1 MKHRDTRYWSFWDK
15 DVVIF
20 KSVNDGIVAFWRHPM
35 TEDIVVLEMQM
46 MVTVAFEGM
55 QWLKTLSS
63 SKCKWWS
70 LLPLKAYNDWR
81 HCLLRNVNEGIVA
94 FWRHAMIEDIVVFE
108 IKMRSL
114 LRFEGMQWLKTLSSS
129 KCRWRHC
136 RLLKACN
143 DWRHCLLLNV
153 NEGIVAFWRHAMTK
167 DIVVF

>member
-108 IKMRSL
+108 MSEDIVAY
-114 LRFEGMQWLKTLSSS
+114 EGMQWLKTFLSS
-129 KCRWRHC
+129 KCV
-136 RLLKACN
+136 RLPYRASLHAT
-143 DWRHCLLLNV
+143 WLLTGQGSINV
-153 NEGIVAFWRHAMTK
+153 CTDNPWVSLDVIELDRL
-167 DIVVF
+167 